1 MSVGLYRY
9 SGDIN
14 DKNTELIFSE
24 NISSEVFY
32 QRYWVKAICESK
44 VKLFK
49 DGCDF
54 DVGDLNIIMSELNA
68 LGAWATENLS
78 GIDLKYMSERI
89 ISLPMHLR
97 LTKRDIDYICNMIER
112 YLGD

>member
-1 MSVGLYRY
+1 MIKTLNLFSVFL
-9 SGDIN
+9 
-14 DKNTELIFSE
+14 
-24 NISSEVFY
+24 SSEVFY

-78 GIDLKYMSERI
+78 RIDLKYMSERI
-89 ISLPMHLR
+89 ENLKSVLPQAC
-97 LTKRDIDYICNMIER
+97 KCKGGKFYIF
-112 YLGD
+112 

>member
-1 MSVGLYRY
+1 MIKTL
-9 SGDIN
+9 
-14 DKNTELIFSE
+14 KLIFSE

-54 DVGDLNIIMSELNA
+54 DVGEFKYYYVELNA

-89 ISLPMHLR
+89 ENLKSVLPQAC
-97 LTKRDIDYICNMIER
+97 KCKGGKFYIF
-112 YLGD
+112 

>member
-32 QRYWVKAICESK
+32 Q
-44 VKLFK
+44 LFK

-89 ISLPMHLR
+89 ENLKSVLPQAC
-97 LTKRDIDYICNMIER
+97 KCKGGKFYIF
-112 YLGD
+112 

>member
-68 LGAWATENLS
+68 LGDWATENLS
-78 GIDLKYMSERI
+78 GIDLKYMRERI
-89 ISLPMHLR
+89 QI
-97 LTKRDIDYICNMIER
+97 
-112 YLGD
+112 

>member
-1 MSVGLYRY
+1 MRIAVEDCLEQLRILYPDY
-9 SGDIN
+9 N
-14 DKNTELIFSE
+14 FS
-24 NISSEVFY
+24 
-32 QRYWVKAICESK
+32 AESK

-89 ISLPMHLR
+89 ENLKSVLPQAC
-97 LTKRDIDYICNMIER
+97 KCKGGKFYIF
-112 YLGD
+112 

>member
-54 DVGDLNIIMSELNA
+54 DVGE
-68 LGAWATENLS
+68 
-78 GIDLKYMSERI
+78 
-89 ISLPMHLR
+89 
-97 LTKRDIDYICNMIER
+97 
-112 YLGD
+112 